1 MELKELLEEN
11 EDKLFEEYLSIPT
24 ISHAFDRRRFIKY
37 AIVSNANRTGFN
49 RERVRAL
56 RQKGL
61 REHEIDELR
70 RVYEWLEDLLEV
82 LK

>member
-11 EDKLFEEYLSIPT
+11 EDRLFEEYISIPT
-24 ISHAFDRRRFIKY
+24 ISHAFDRQRFLKY

-49 RERVRAL
+49 RERVRVL
-56 RQKGL
+56 RHKGL
-61 REHEIDELR
+61 REREIDEMR
-70 RVYEWLEDLLEV
+70 KVYEWVEDLLEV